1 MGGVVKD
8 HYFEY
13 TDGYLKYLDN
23 INPRNRKEKFSLNNK
38 GELFNSKNEKIG
50 KIKVVKSR
58 GVIQIKTTFIQ
69 EIKIINKKQIGR

>member
-13 TDGYLKYLDN
+13 TDDYLKYLDN

-38 GELFNSKNEKIG
+38 GELFNGKNEKIG

-69 EIKIINKKQIGR
+69 EIKIINKKQIGK